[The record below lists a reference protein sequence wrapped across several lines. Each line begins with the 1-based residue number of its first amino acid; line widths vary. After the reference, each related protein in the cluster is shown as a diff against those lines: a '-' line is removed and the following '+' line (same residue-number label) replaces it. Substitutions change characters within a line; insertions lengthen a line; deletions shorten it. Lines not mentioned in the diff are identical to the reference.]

1 MVESGA
7 KIKYSYPLRSMWERF
22 RDWSIRMHSQDDGAF
37 CKMICQYAMTHPS
50 IEAQQAVKI
59 QMNFWHLDYQGK
71 LLHVW
76 FEQKE
81 LYDFLQNDVAL
92 KELSSIKQYLSA
104 NGDHLKEQDLHDPS
118 KAYDFVRYDI
128 ALHVPNLEEGYAF
141 SFCLLFNNTIEL
153 FFVDDEGVGRINET
167 DYNIAK
173 YRGDDEALSIERDF
187 RFAVNLL
194 AYMECFPE
202 CVRNGVPS
210 TNNETLYHS
219 KGRNI
224 RLSISEKVLEDGQ
237 KGVKRPH
244 MRKGYFKCLSSSFY
258 KNKRGQIIFVRETM
272 VKGKS
277 KTVDLSDDE
286 KKVEKFKNGI

>member
-1 MVESGA
+1 MQESR
-7 KIKYSYPLRSMWERF
+7 IKYSYPLRSMWERF
-22 RDWSIRMHSQDDGAF
+22 RDWSIRMHSQDDVAF
-37 CKMICQYAMTHPS
+37 CNMICQYAMTHPS
-50 IEAQQAVKI
+50 IEAQQAIKI
-59 QMNFWHLDYQGK
+59 QLNFWHFDYQGRI
-71 LLHVW
+71 LHVW

-81 LYDFLQNDVAL
+81 LYDFLQNDVEL
-92 KELSSIKQYLSA
+92 KELSSIKQYLAA
-104 NGDHLKEQDLHDPS
+104 NGDHLKEQDLYDPY

-128 ALHVPNLEEGYAF
+128 AIHVPNLDEGYAF
-141 SFCLLFNNTIEL
+141 SFCLLFDNTIEL
-153 FFVDDEGVGRINET
+153 FFVDDEGAGRINEV
-167 DYNIAK
+167 DYNIARN
-173 YRGDDEALSIERDF
+173 RGDDEALSIERNF

-202 CVRNGVPS
+202 CVHNGVPS
-210 TNNETLYHS
+210 TNNETVYHS

-224 RLSISEKVLEDGQ
+224 RLGISEKVLENGQ

-258 KNKRGQIIFVRETM
+258 KNKRGQIIFVHETM

-286 KKVEKFKNGI
+286 RKVEQFKKSN